1 MSRTQ
6 QDQFIDDDEEETCPL
21 CVEEF
26 DLSDRGFRPC
36 VCGYQICQFCYH
48 NVRNNMNGLCPAC
61 RRPYDDAN
69 IEFRKPGPEEEA
81 LWRAKQAAKQKKQSA
96 AAQKEAQKR
105 EADTL
110 SRKHLAGLRVVQ
122 KNLVYV
128 TGLSPRVQEDRLLE
142 TLRGDQYFGQYGKI
156 VKIVVSKAKD
166 NINPQSVGVYVT
178 YARKQDA
185 ASCITAVDGSQ
196 NGDRVLRA
204 QFGTTKYCSA
214 YLRNEQC
221 TNRNCMFLH
230 EPGEEN
236 DSFTRQDLSSMN
248 VISTQHPQAPS
259 QATTQ
264 PPPQSQQPVAAA
276 HTLSRQDSQYIPPSP
291 SVEHDGPAL
300 PSTASW
306 ASRAPQMSRTAS
318 SRSVSLVM
326 PKEPVKEKPKPE
338 PQPQPEPEREPSPS
352 PEPEEPATP
361 SPPPAPVAPVKKK
374 KPAVEDPFT
383 HMFKAFQSHDFK
395 FNLSDRA
402 LEDSSIDFDNFPSL
416 FDPRGGAKRRAM
428 RQREEEEDEERRRL
442 EAEAQ
447 SQLAQQQTTVNSVED
462 ENGPELG
469 GSMQLGGEPED
480 VMGRGQSPQHAIEP
494 PSRTNSV
501 IDGGFLTNEL
511 TNQNN
516 NTPNLSNLTAQQ
528 RQQLL
533 LQQFKTPST
542 ASSQP
547 PFQPPTAAPA
557 GHARNVS
564 RYTFANDSNTASA
577 AVKPVANAKLMNQQ
591 SSMMP
596 SQSSFQQPPP
606 GGFYSN
612 VQGPPPGLK
621 TTGTPPFSGGGMFGQ
636 GHGFATSGLGYGAN
650 LTGRNP
656 NDEMMRDLL
665 RSRNLGGGAQM
676 SDAAKHI
683 SDISSLG
690 GAAHLSSDLFDEP
703 GRSTPPVPPGLE
715 GLGQSLPSLDLDDED
730 DVPRRSTPSIPPG
743 FTAPVIAPP
752 KDDSATSLPTSRS
765 SSRASLRRG
774 NSQILPAVP
783 VLSGTPSR
791 APTPLRHESRPFA
804 NIIDEFATPTKRGR
818 SESHLANVEYA
829 ENNDTAPGAEVE
841 TPSKAELKAEKAEAK
856 RAKRADKLAKKEAE
870 RLEKAEKAAAAAHA
884 AAEAIAQKNA
894 AEKLEKAAAP
904 QAKVS
909 ETQPAPPGASKEE
922 KTQAAFKTVDLVK
935 DLTPAEAAAAAK
947 SAAGET
953 VSKKKHPGKIDIT
966 AAVLKGGEVPTSVT
980 STPVKAENIP
990 RTWNTITTSRPQSP
1004 SIASDSARKV
1014 TAPRTLRLTTAVPPP
1029 APVVAPAIRTLPAT
1043 ASRLPSRQPSIAS
1056 IQPPGTPG
1064 SEHVSDD
1071 ISVTS
1076 TSLSRANTPPPPTSS
1091 RVGSAYVRQNT
1102 KSQQKKL
1109 RQEKARQATEEILT
1123 KDVQTI
1129 VEPIQEAI
1137 TSRKKKS
1144 KSAKPATPAAATPTA
1159 VTPVPSRPASPKMK
1173 AKPEEPPKVEK
1184 PATPVKVETPPPPPP
1199 APVTPVKAPTPPPPA
1214 ALTPASLIAELRSEH
1229 GSLAGAFD
1237 AFFRPFAQTVAH
1249 YKPTQQPTS
1258 ADLTPENAIPPH
1270 QPELQKEDIDVLLS
1284 GNAWRP
1290 MTDEQ
1295 QRLWERLVISPSG
1308 TIIRHMEP
1316 QLEER
1321 FLAMEAMNRQLP
1333 ENLRFHPIQHSNTP
1347 TDVDFPAVDINVLR
1361 REFEGAS
1368 NGNRHRSANAME
1380 KAVEEGSKKGSFL
1393 VDTAGKYVNEFIMPP
1408 VPLSPP
1414 SEKTVKEEQ
1423 QRDKNH
1429 IVSVEDL
1436 ERRLTEAR
1444 RFADDKEAGL
1454 RRLVKRNRKVIG
1466 LTH

>member
-1 MSRTQ
+1 
-6 QDQFIDDDEEETCPL
+6 
-21 CVEEF
+21 V
-26 DLSDRGFRPC
+26 
-36 VCGYQICQFCYH
+36 
-48 NVRNNMNGLCPAC
+48 
-61 RRPYDDAN
+61 
-69 IEFRKPGPEEEA
+69 
-81 LWRAKQAAKQKKQSA
+81 
-96 AAQKEAQKR
+96 
-105 EADTL
+105 
-110 SRKHLAGLRVVQ
+110 
-122 KNLVYV
+122 
-128 TGLSPRVQEDRLLE
+128 
-142 TLRGDQYFGQYGKI
+142 
-156 VKIVVSKAKD
+156 
-166 NINPQSVGVYVT
+166 
-178 YARKQDA
+178 
-185 ASCITAVDGSQ
+185 
-196 NGDRVLRA
+196 
-204 QFGTTKYCSA
+204 
-214 YLRNEQC
+214 
-221 TNRNCMFLH
+221 
-230 EPGEEN
+230 
-236 DSFTRQDLSSMN
+236 
-248 VISTQHPQAPS
+248 
-259 QATTQ
+259 
-264 PPPQSQQPVAAA
+264 
-276 HTLSRQDSQYIPPSP
+276 
-291 SVEHDGPAL
+291 
-300 PSTASW
+300 
-306 ASRAPQMSRTAS
+306 
-318 SRSVSLVM
+318 
-326 PKEPVKEKPKPE
+326 
-338 PQPQPEPEREPSPS
+338 
-352 PEPEEPATP
+352 
-361 SPPPAPVAPVKKK
+361 
-374 KPAVEDPFT
+374 
-383 HMFKAFQSHDFK
+383 
-395 FNLSDRA
+395 
-402 LEDSSIDFDNFPSL
+402 
-416 FDPRGGAKRRAM
+416 
-428 RQREEEEDEERRRL
+428 
-442 EAEAQ
+442 
-447 SQLAQQQTTVNSVED
+447 
-462 ENGPELG
+462 
-469 GSMQLGGEPED
+469 
-480 VMGRGQSPQHAIEP
+480 
-494 PSRTNSV
+494 
-501 IDGGFLTNEL
+501 
-511 TNQNN
+511 
-516 NTPNLSNLTAQQ
+516 
-528 RQQLL
+528 
-533 LQQFKTPST
+533 
-542 ASSQP
+542 
-547 PFQPPTAAPA
+547 
-557 GHARNVS
+557 
-564 RYTFANDSNTASA
+564 
-577 AVKPVANAKLMNQQ
+577 
-591 SSMMP
+591 
-596 SQSSFQQPPP
+596 
-606 GGFYSN
+606 
-612 VQGPPPGLK
+612 
-621 TTGTPPFSGGGMFGQ
+621 
-636 GHGFATSGLGYGAN
+636 
-650 LTGRNP
+650 LTGGI
-656 NDEMMRDLL
+656 D
-665 RSRNLGGGAQM
+665 
-676 SDAAKHI
+676 I

-715 GLGQSLPSLDLDDED
+715 GLGQSLPPLDLDDEE

-743 FTAPVIAPP
+743 FSAPVIAPL
-752 KDDSATSLPTSRS
+752 KDDSAASLPTSRS

-791 APTPLRHESRPFA
+791 APTPLRHETRPFA
-804 NIIDEFATPTKRGR
+804 NIIDDFATPTRRGR

-829 ENNDTAPGAEVE
+829 ESNDTAPGAEVE
-841 TPSKAELKAEKAEAK
+841 TPSKAEIKAEKAEAK
-856 RAKRADKLAKKEAE
+856 KAKRADKLAKKEAE
-870 RLEKAEKAAAAAHA
+870 RLEKAEKAAAAAQA
-884 AAEAIAQKNA
+884 VAEVQAQKNA
-894 AEKLEKAAAP
+894 AEKLEKAAAS
-904 QAKVS
+904 QAKIP
-909 ETQPAPPGASKEE
+909 EAQPAPPGASKEE
-922 KTQAAFKTVDLVK
+922 KTQAAFRTVDLVK

-966 AAVLKGGEVPTSVT
+966 AAVLKGGEVPTSLT

-1014 TAPRTLRLTTAVPPP
+1014 TAPRTLRLTTALPPP
-1029 APVVAPAIRTLPAT
+1029 APIVAPAIRTLPAT
-1043 ASRLPSRQPSIAS
+1043 ASRMPSRQPSIAS
-1056 IQPPGTPG
+1056 IQIPGTPG
-1064 SEHVSDD
+1064 SEHISDD
-1071 ISVTS
+1071 VSVTS
-1076 TSLSRANTPPPPTSS
+1076 TSLSRANTPPPPSSS

-1102 KSQQKKL
+1102 KSQQKKM
-1109 RQEKARQATEEILT
+1109 RQEKARQMTEDILT
-1123 KDVQTI
+1123 KDVQTV

-1237 AFFRPFAQTVAH
+1237 AFFRPFAQTVTH
-1249 YKPTQQPTS
+1249 YKPTQPPTS
-1258 ADLTPENAIPPH
+1258 ADLTADNAIPPH

-1333 ENLRFHPIQHSNTP
+1333 ENLKFHPIQHSNTP

-1414 SEKTVKEEQ
+1414 NEKAVKEEQ

>member
-1 MSRTQ
+1 
-6 QDQFIDDDEEETCPL
+6 
-21 CVEEF
+21 V
-26 DLSDRGFRPC
+26 
-36 VCGYQICQFCYH
+36 
-48 NVRNNMNGLCPAC
+48 
-61 RRPYDDAN
+61 
-69 IEFRKPGPEEEA
+69 
-81 LWRAKQAAKQKKQSA
+81 
-96 AAQKEAQKR
+96 
-105 EADTL
+105 
-110 SRKHLAGLRVVQ
+110 
-122 KNLVYV
+122 
-128 TGLSPRVQEDRLLE
+128 
-142 TLRGDQYFGQYGKI
+142 
-156 VKIVVSKAKD
+156 
-166 NINPQSVGVYVT
+166 
-178 YARKQDA
+178 
-185 ASCITAVDGSQ
+185 
-196 NGDRVLRA
+196 
-204 QFGTTKYCSA
+204 
-214 YLRNEQC
+214 
-221 TNRNCMFLH
+221 
-230 EPGEEN
+230 
-236 DSFTRQDLSSMN
+236 
-248 VISTQHPQAPS
+248 
-259 QATTQ
+259 
-264 PPPQSQQPVAAA
+264 
-276 HTLSRQDSQYIPPSP
+276 
-291 SVEHDGPAL
+291 
-300 PSTASW
+300 
-306 ASRAPQMSRTAS
+306 
-318 SRSVSLVM
+318 
-326 PKEPVKEKPKPE
+326 
-338 PQPQPEPEREPSPS
+338 
-352 PEPEEPATP
+352 
-361 SPPPAPVAPVKKK
+361 
-374 KPAVEDPFT
+374 
-383 HMFKAFQSHDFK
+383 
-395 FNLSDRA
+395 
-402 LEDSSIDFDNFPSL
+402 
-416 FDPRGGAKRRAM
+416 
-428 RQREEEEDEERRRL
+428 
-442 EAEAQ
+442 
-447 SQLAQQQTTVNSVED
+447 
-462 ENGPELG
+462 
-469 GSMQLGGEPED
+469 
-480 VMGRGQSPQHAIEP
+480 
-494 PSRTNSV
+494 
-501 IDGGFLTNEL
+501 
-511 TNQNN
+511 
-516 NTPNLSNLTAQQ
+516 
-528 RQQLL
+528 
-533 LQQFKTPST
+533 
-542 ASSQP
+542 
-547 PFQPPTAAPA
+547 
-557 GHARNVS
+557 
-564 RYTFANDSNTASA
+564 
-577 AVKPVANAKLMNQQ
+577 
-591 SSMMP
+591 
-596 SQSSFQQPPP
+596 
-606 GGFYSN
+606 
-612 VQGPPPGLK
+612 
-621 TTGTPPFSGGGMFGQ
+621 
-636 GHGFATSGLGYGAN
+636 
-650 LTGRNP
+650 LTGGI
-656 NDEMMRDLL
+656 D
-665 RSRNLGGGAQM
+665 
-676 SDAAKHI
+676 I

-715 GLGQSLPSLDLDDED
+715 GLGQSLPSLDLDDEE

-752 KDDSATSLPTSRS
+752 KDDSAASLPTSRS

-856 RAKRADKLAKKEAE
+856 KAKRADKLAKKEAE

-894 AEKLEKAAAP
+894 AEKLEKAAAA
-904 QAKVS
+904 QAKIP

-1029 APVVAPAIRTLPAT
+1029 APVVAPAIRTLPAA

-1258 ADLTPENAIPPH
+1258 ADLTAENAIPPH

-1414 SEKTVKEEQ
+1414 SEKAVKEEQ
-1423 QRDKNH
+1423 QRDKSH

-1436 ERRLTEAR
+1436 ERRLAEAR

>member
-1 MSRTQ
+1 M
-6 QDQFIDDDEEETCPL
+6 
-21 CVEEF
+21 
-26 DLSDRGFRPC
+26 
-36 VCGYQICQFCYH
+36 
-48 NVRNNMNGLCPAC
+48 
-61 RRPYDDAN
+61 
-69 IEFRKPGPEEEA
+69 
-81 LWRAKQAAKQKKQSA
+81 
-96 AAQKEAQKR
+96 
-105 EADTL
+105 
-110 SRKHLAGLRVVQ
+110 
-122 KNLVYV
+122 
-128 TGLSPRVQEDRLLE
+128 
-142 TLRGDQYFGQYGKI
+142 
-156 VKIVVSKAKD
+156 
-166 NINPQSVGVYVT
+166 
-178 YARKQDA
+178 
-185 ASCITAVDGSQ
+185 
-196 NGDRVLRA
+196 
-204 QFGTTKYCSA
+204 
-214 YLRNEQC
+214 
-221 TNRNCMFLH
+221 
-230 EPGEEN
+230 
-236 DSFTRQDLSSMN
+236 
-248 VISTQHPQAPS
+248 
-259 QATTQ
+259 
-264 PPPQSQQPVAAA
+264 
-276 HTLSRQDSQYIPPSP
+276 
-291 SVEHDGPAL
+291 
-300 PSTASW
+300 
-306 ASRAPQMSRTAS
+306 
-318 SRSVSLVM
+318 
-326 PKEPVKEKPKPE
+326 
-338 PQPQPEPEREPSPS
+338 
-352 PEPEEPATP
+352 
-361 SPPPAPVAPVKKK
+361 
-374 KPAVEDPFT
+374 
-383 HMFKAFQSHDFK
+383 
-395 FNLSDRA
+395 
-402 LEDSSIDFDNFPSL
+402 
-416 FDPRGGAKRRAM
+416 
-428 RQREEEEDEERRRL
+428 
-442 EAEAQ
+442 
-447 SQLAQQQTTVNSVED
+447 
-462 ENGPELG
+462 
-469 GSMQLGGEPED
+469 
-480 VMGRGQSPQHAIEP
+480 
-494 PSRTNSV
+494 
-501 IDGGFLTNEL
+501 
-511 TNQNN
+511 
-516 NTPNLSNLTAQQ
+516 
-528 RQQLL
+528 
-533 LQQFKTPST
+533 
-542 ASSQP
+542 
-547 PFQPPTAAPA
+547 
-557 GHARNVS
+557 
-564 RYTFANDSNTASA
+564 
-577 AVKPVANAKLMNQQ
+577 
-591 SSMMP
+591 
-596 SQSSFQQPPP
+596 
-606 GGFYSN
+606 
-612 VQGPPPGLK
+612 
-621 TTGTPPFSGGGMFGQ
+621 
-636 GHGFATSGLGYGAN
+636 
-650 LTGRNP
+650 LTGGI
-656 NDEMMRDLL
+656 D
-665 RSRNLGGGAQM
+665 
-676 SDAAKHI
+676 I

-715 GLGQSLPSLDLDDED
+715 GLGQSLPSLDLDDEE

-752 KDDSATSLPTSRS
+752 KDDSAASLPTSRS

-856 RAKRADKLAKKEAE
+856 KAKRADKLAKKEAE

-894 AEKLEKAAAP
+894 AEKLEKAAAA
-904 QAKVS
+904 QAKIP

-1043 ASRLPSRQPSIAS
+1043 TSRLPSRQPSIAS

-1258 ADLTPENAIPPH
+1258 ADLTAENAIPPH

-1414 SEKTVKEEQ
+1414 SEKAVKEEQ
-1423 QRDKNH
+1423 QRDKSH

-1436 ERRLTEAR
+1436 ERRLAEAR

>member
-1 MSRTQ
+1 M
-6 QDQFIDDDEEETCPL
+6 
-21 CVEEF
+21 
-26 DLSDRGFRPC
+26 
-36 VCGYQICQFCYH
+36 
-48 NVRNNMNGLCPAC
+48 
-61 RRPYDDAN
+61 
-69 IEFRKPGPEEEA
+69 
-81 LWRAKQAAKQKKQSA
+81 
-96 AAQKEAQKR
+96 
-105 EADTL
+105 
-110 SRKHLAGLRVVQ
+110 
-122 KNLVYV
+122 
-128 TGLSPRVQEDRLLE
+128 
-142 TLRGDQYFGQYGKI
+142 
-156 VKIVVSKAKD
+156 
-166 NINPQSVGVYVT
+166 
-178 YARKQDA
+178 
-185 ASCITAVDGSQ
+185 
-196 NGDRVLRA
+196 
-204 QFGTTKYCSA
+204 
-214 YLRNEQC
+214 
-221 TNRNCMFLH
+221 
-230 EPGEEN
+230 
-236 DSFTRQDLSSMN
+236 
-248 VISTQHPQAPS
+248 
-259 QATTQ
+259 
-264 PPPQSQQPVAAA
+264 
-276 HTLSRQDSQYIPPSP
+276 
-291 SVEHDGPAL
+291 
-300 PSTASW
+300 
-306 ASRAPQMSRTAS
+306 
-318 SRSVSLVM
+318 
-326 PKEPVKEKPKPE
+326 
-338 PQPQPEPEREPSPS
+338 
-352 PEPEEPATP
+352 
-361 SPPPAPVAPVKKK
+361 
-374 KPAVEDPFT
+374 
-383 HMFKAFQSHDFK
+383 
-395 FNLSDRA
+395 
-402 LEDSSIDFDNFPSL
+402 
-416 FDPRGGAKRRAM
+416 
-428 RQREEEEDEERRRL
+428 
-442 EAEAQ
+442 
-447 SQLAQQQTTVNSVED
+447 
-462 ENGPELG
+462 
-469 GSMQLGGEPED
+469 
-480 VMGRGQSPQHAIEP
+480 
-494 PSRTNSV
+494 
-501 IDGGFLTNEL
+501 
-511 TNQNN
+511 
-516 NTPNLSNLTAQQ
+516 
-528 RQQLL
+528 
-533 LQQFKTPST
+533 
-542 ASSQP
+542 
-547 PFQPPTAAPA
+547 
-557 GHARNVS
+557 
-564 RYTFANDSNTASA
+564 
-577 AVKPVANAKLMNQQ
+577 
-591 SSMMP
+591 
-596 SQSSFQQPPP
+596 
-606 GGFYSN
+606 
-612 VQGPPPGLK
+612 
-621 TTGTPPFSGGGMFGQ
+621 
-636 GHGFATSGLGYGAN
+636 
-650 LTGRNP
+650 LTGGI
-656 NDEMMRDLL
+656 D
-665 RSRNLGGGAQM
+665 
-676 SDAAKHI
+676 I

-715 GLGQSLPSLDLDDED
+715 GLGQSLPPLDLDDED

-743 FTAPVIAPP
+743 FTAPVIAPL
-752 KDDSATSLPTSRS
+752 KDDLNPSLPTSRS

-818 SESHLANVEYA
+818 SESHLASVEYA
-829 ENNDTAPGAEVE
+829 ESIDTAPGAEVE

-856 RAKRADKLAKKEAE
+856 KAKRADKLAKKEAE
-870 RLEKAEKAAAAAHA
+870 KLEKAEKAAAAAQA
-884 AAEAIAQKNA
+884 AAEAIAQRNA
-894 AEKLEKAAAP
+894 VEKLEKAAAS
-904 QAKVS
+904 QAQIS

-966 AAVLKGGEVPTSVT
+966 AAVLKGGEVPTSAT

-1029 APVVAPAIRTLPAT
+1029 APVVAPAIRPLPAA

-1249 YKPTQQPTS
+1249 YRPTQQPTS
-1258 ADLTPENAIPPH
+1258 ADLTAENAIPPH

-1347 TDVDFPAVDINVLR
+1347 TDVDFPAVDLNVLR
-1361 REFEGAS
+1361 RELEGAS

-1414 SEKTVKEEQ
+1414 SERVVKDEQ

-1436 ERRLTEAR
+1436 ERRLAEAR